1 MKQVTEAEIL
11 HRMAGYCSLK
21 ECCAQEIK
29 DKIRKTGL
37 PEDACANIIERLRKE
52 KFLDDARFANA
63 FVKDKLR
70 FNKWGRIKISYELQR
85 KYIPRSVIE
94 ETLSGI
100 DNQEYLSTLQD
111 LLKSK
116 KKTIKGKD
124 EHDVFNKLLRFAIG
138 RGFENGEIIPLLK
151 AMLKDIMDEDSFQ

>member
-1 MKQVTEAEIL
+1 MKQVTEAEVL

-21 ECCAQEIK
+21 ECCTQDIK

-37 PEDACANIIERLRKE
+37 SENVCANIIERLRKE
-52 KFLDDARFANA
+52 KFLDDARFAKA

-85 KYIPRSVIE
+85 KYIPHSIIE
-94 ETLSGI
+94 DALSGI
-100 DNQEYLSTLQD
+100 DNQEYLSILQD

-116 KKTIKGKD
+116 KKITKGKD
-124 EHDVFNKLLRFAIG
+124 GYDVFNKLLRFAIG
-138 RGFENGEIIPLLK
+138 RGFENREILPLLK
-151 AMLKDIMDEDSFQ
+151 AMLKDIPDEDSL